1 MVHRLGE
8 IRITSSASSDNHPTS
23 SSCFGLPKQATILSH
38 MQKLSTWHHSQ
49 LTKKFQSAHFV
60 VSQGK
65 AFSFYSKLAHFE
77 HTYHG
82 VDLGESYV
90 SDTACAEMSKYFSKS
105 IKIKNITE
113 PLNNGEYHYYSI
125 MNDGSSSA
133 KTMDEKELFLI
144 KTASSGTPKFSIMS
158 LEEVEN
164 TDMDG
169 LKVALEKSV
178 N

>member
-1 MVHRLGE
+1 M
-8 IRITSSASSDNHPTS
+8 
-23 SSCFGLPKQATILSH
+23 
-38 MQKLSTWHHSQ
+38 
-49 LTKKFQSAHFV
+49 
-60 VSQGK
+60 
-65 AFSFYSKLAHFE
+65 
-77 HTYHG
+77 
-82 VDLGESYV
+82 

-113 PLNNGEYHYYSI
+113 PLNNQEYHYYSI

-133 KTMDEKELFLI
+133 KTVDEKELFFM

-158 LEEVEN
+158 LEEIEN
-164 TDMDG
+164 ADMVD